1 MKNNLLNFMDN
12 FATYEL
18 LIVMLYFLYC
28 TKISKNKD
36 DVAFKEKA
44 KKVYLFGAI
53 TYVILT
59 ITYYA
64 FTTPSMSILMI
75 IEDIIIILTVI
86 IVAKKTKKGKEA

>member
-1 MKNNLLNFMDN
+1 MKNSLLNFMDN

-36 DVAFKEKA
+36 DAAFKEKA
-44 KKVYLFGAI
+44 KKVYIYGAI

-59 ITYYA
+59 IIYYA
-64 FTTPSMSILMI
+64 FTLPSMAVLMI

-86 IVAKKTKKGKEA
+86 IVAKKTKKRKEA